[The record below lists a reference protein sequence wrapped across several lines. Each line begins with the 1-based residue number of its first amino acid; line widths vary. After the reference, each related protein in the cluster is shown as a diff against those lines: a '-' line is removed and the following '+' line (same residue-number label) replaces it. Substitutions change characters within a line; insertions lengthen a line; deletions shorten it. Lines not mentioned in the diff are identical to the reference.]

1 MASEDDQSFMH
12 FSLSG
17 GYNNGGGGYAQANFQ
32 DAEDTQPP
40 GVFMESLGGNTNA
53 ISGIVT
59 QALQRHVSEVV
70 PAATS
75 PQLQAMTMQGT
86 NNWRKRLRE
95 MMVKQDEQI
104 LSFLLRPVSQ
114 HPLIGP
120 VEQALRRYS
129 LRQDIDGQSVVPL
142 RSLFNDISGSIQIAE
157 SIEQRIRAVGPASMS
172 ELRAETKALLEY
184 YKETGERVVELEN
197 QIKMRLERMD
207 SVQQQVSGI
216 LGLRTNDST
225 PLLLS
230 ALEAYLQTSFRDTTI
245 EPLYKQLLE
254 LYQLHMA
261 LRDAIQLFRIG
272 NSVQTEPMCG
282 ICLHES
288 VGCAIVP
295 CGHTFCM
302 TCARRMTY
310 ECGICRTRIKD
321 RMKLYFS

>member
-1 MASEDDQSFMH
+1 MSHDDQFMN
-12 FSLSG
+12 FSLAG
-17 GYNNGGGGYAQANFQ
+17 GYNNGGGGYAQANFE

-53 ISGIVT
+53 VSGIVH
-59 QALQRHVSEVV
+59 QVLQRHISEVV

-95 MMVKQDEQI
+95 MMVKQDEQV
-104 LSFLLRPVSQ
+104 LSFLLKPVSQ
-114 HPLIGP
+114 HPIIGP

-129 LRQDIDGQSVVPL
+129 LRHDVDFNITQPL
-142 RSLFNDISGSIQIAE
+142 RTIFNDVSGAEQIAQK
-157 SIEQRIRAVGPASMS
+157 IDTRVRQHGPASLAEM
-172 ELRAETKALLEY
+172 RAETKSLLEF
-184 YKETGERVVELEN
+184 YKETGERVLETEN
-197 QIKMRLERMD
+197 QLKMRLERMD
-207 SVQQQVSGI
+207 SVQQQVGLI

-225 PLLLS
+225 PELLQ
-230 ALEAYLQTSFRDTTI
+230 ALESYLKTTFHDITI

-261 LRDAIQLFRIG
+261 LREAVQLFRLG
-272 NSVQTEPMCG
+272 SSVHSEPTCG

-295 CGHTFCM
+295 CGHTFCT
-302 TCARRMTY
+302 TCARRMSV

>member
-1 MASEDDQSFMH
+1 MSDDEHTFMN
-12 FSLSG
+12 FSLAG
-17 GYNNGGGGYAQANFQ
+17 GYNNGGGGYAHANFQ

-53 ISGIVT
+53 VSGIVN
-59 QALQRHVSEVV
+59 QVLQRHISEVV

-75 PQLQAMTMQGT
+75 PQLHAMTMQGT

-95 MMVKQDEQI
+95 MMVKQDEQV

-114 HPLIGP
+114 HPMIGP

-129 LRQDIDGQSVVPL
+129 LRHDVDFNVTQPL
-142 RSLFNDISGSIQIAE
+142 RTIFNDISGAQRIAE
-157 SIEQRIRAVGPASMS
+157 TIDTRVKQHGPASLA
-172 ELRAETKALLEY
+172 ELRAETKSLLEF
-184 YKETGERVVELEN
+184 YKETGERVLETEN
-197 QIKMRLERMD
+197 QLKMRLERMD
-207 SVQQQVSGI
+207 SVQQQVGLV

-225 PLLLS
+225 PELLS
-230 ALEAYLQTSFRDTTI
+230 ALENYLKTTFRDITI

-254 LYQLHMA
+254 LYQLHIA
-261 LRDAIQLFRIG
+261 LREAVQLFRLG
-272 NSVQTEPMCG
+272 SSVHSEPTCG

-295 CGHTFCM
+295 CGHTFCT
-302 TCARRMTY
+302 TCARRMSV
-310 ECGICRTRIKD
+310 ECGICRARIKE